1 MSLRVADGG
10 ATAAW
15 VSIGFTMKSM
25 SATVARDSGSD
36 CRSHVG
42 PRAGPGVTAPSKM
55 PGGGAA
61 GFLSNGSLQSS
72 DESDRPASRHRPP
85 PPAPAKCHI
94 LLIEDGPTTSNAL
107 RVLLTMHGCD
117 VTVARS
123 LERGL
128 DLLHTNPTA
137 IVVDLMLPD
146 GDGIEILT
154 RVREANLP
162 IKVVVTT
169 AVGDPARLAAVH
181 RLKPECVLR
190 KPIDLGELLR
200 AIGLA

>member
-1 MSLRVADGG
+1 M
-10 ATAAW
+10 
-15 VSIGFTMKSM
+15 
-25 SATVARDSGSD
+25 
-36 CRSHVG
+36 
-42 PRAGPGVTAPSKM
+42 TAPSKT
-55 PGGGAA
+55 PGGAAAA
-61 GFLSNGSLQSS
+61 GFLSPAPQQSP
-72 DESDRPASRHRPP
+72 DEDERPAPRRRPP
-85 PPAPAKCHI
+85 PPPSPVRCHV
-94 LLIEDGPTTSNAL
+94 LLIEDDATSANAL
-107 RVLLTMHGCD
+107 RVLLTMHGCE
-117 VTVARS
+117 VAVARS

-128 DLLHTNPTA
+128 DLLRTNPSA

-200 AIGLA
+200 AIGVA